1 MAEMWD
7 LYERFGDTLDFVK
20 TGQMRERGSR
30 LPDGTFHQVVHIWI
44 KNVIEDYLI
53 SQRSAEKSDPF
64 CWEPTGGSVLAGENS
79 EEAAIREVK
88 EELGLD
94 LKPGSGSLL
103 FRGIRFFDDCND
115 FVDVW
120 LFELPYKVIDKN
132 MVLQKEGVSAAV
144 SIRPAG
150 IHFLREQGFWIPWQQ
165 FDYLERIIG
174 CQKTV
179 DTAQEEEWK
188 QEIYDINSAG
198 IAMGA
203 AKLFDLEN
211 AFMERAYDMAL
222 QGLKRWPAEN
232 IDDHDIRIAEAA
244 VDLSF
249 SLINLGRYAEAEDRI
264 NEALSLFNGV
274 FSRGEE
280 KTIFWRLYHAHFFK
294 RRIMIRTGRKQEV
307 VKEREILK
315 RLKDGEYSIEEN

>member
-1 MAEMWD
+1 MVEMWD
-7 LYERFGDTLDFVK
+7 LYKRFGNTLEFVK
-20 TGQMRERGSR
+20 TGQTVERGSR
-30 LPDGTFHQVVHIWI
+30 LPDGTFHQVVHVWI
-44 KNVIEDYLI
+44 KNDIEDYLI
-53 SQRSAEKSDPF
+53 SRRSAEKNDPF
-64 CWEPTGGSVLAGENS
+64 RWEPTGGSVLAGETS
-79 EEAAIREVK
+79 EQAAIREVK

-103 FRGIRFFDDCND
+103 FRGVRFFDGCND

-132 MVLQKEGVSAAV
+132 LSLQKEEVNAAV
-144 SIRPAG
+144 SMRPAG
-150 IHFLREQGFWIPWQQ
+150 IHFLREQGLWIPWQQ
-165 FDYLERIIG
+165 FDYIEQIIG
-174 CQKTV
+174 SQKTV
-179 DTAQEEEWK
+179 GNAQKKEWK
-188 QEIYDINSAG
+188 EEIYDMNSAG

-211 AFMERAYDMAL
+211 AFMQRAYDMTL

-264 NEALSLFNGV
+264 NEALSLFNNV
-274 FSRGEE
+274 FRRGEE
-280 KTIFWRLYHAHFFK
+280 KTIFWRLYHAHFCK

-315 RLKDGEYSIEEN
+315 RLKDGEYSVEEN